1 MQTLKE
7 ILNSAKTSLAYG
19 ILYLPSNKK
28 WDLETK
34 GLIIDIDNL
43 DCSEVDEEDEPLIAK
58 KHNLKETI
66 ESACIEDI
74 VSFSNGVKP
83 NPSDE
88 FLLESFLYYFKNDGF
103 LQ

>member
-7 ILNSAKTSLAYG
+7 ILISAKDFLEYG
-19 ILYLPSNKK
+19 ILYLPSNQK

-34 GLIIDIDNL
+34 GLIIDVDNL
-43 DCSEVDEEDEPLIAK
+43 DFSEVDEEDEPLIAK
-58 KHNLKETI
+58 EHNLEETLD
-66 ESACIEDI
+66 SACIEDI
-74 VSFSNGVKP
+74 VFFASGVKS

-88 FLLESFLYYFKNDGF
+88 FLLESFLYYFKNDAF

>member
-7 ILNSAKTSLAYG
+7 ILHSAKTSLEYG
-19 ILYLPSNKK
+19 ILYLPSNQK

-34 GLIIDIDNL
+34 GLIIDVNSL
-43 DCSEVDEEDEPLIAK
+43 DFSEVDEEDEPLIAK
-58 KHNLKETI
+58 EHNLEEI
-66 ESACIEDI
+66 LESACLEDI
-74 VSFSNGVKP
+74 VSFASGVKT